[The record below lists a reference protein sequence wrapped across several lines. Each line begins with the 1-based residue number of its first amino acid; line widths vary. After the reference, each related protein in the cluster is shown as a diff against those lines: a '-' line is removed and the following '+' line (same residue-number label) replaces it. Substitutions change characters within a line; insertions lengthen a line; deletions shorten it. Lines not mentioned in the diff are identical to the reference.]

1 MSNSV
6 KEMRQKL
13 QLTQESLAKKAGIS
27 RVHLSEIENG
37 NAIPSIIIA
46 HRIAKALNVKIESIF
61 FNNDVV

>member
-1 MSNSV
+1 MRNSV
-6 KEMRQKL
+6 KAMRQKL
-13 QLTQESLAKKAGIS
+13 NLTQDSLAKKAKIS

-46 HRIAKALNVKIESIF
+46 HKIAKALNVKIEAIF

>member
-1 MSNSV
+1 MRNSV
-6 KEMRQKL
+6 KAMRQKL
-13 QLTQESLAKKAGIS
+13 NLTKDSLAKKAKIS

-46 HRIAKALNVKIESIF
+46 HKIAKALNVKIEAIF

>member
-37 NAIPSIIIA
+37 KAIPSIIIA
-46 HRIAKALNVKIESIF
+46 HRIAKALNVKIEAIF
-61 FNNDVV
+61 FNNNVV

>member
-1 MSNSV
+1 
-6 KEMRQKL
+6 MRQKL
-13 QLTQESLAKKAGIS
+13 NLTKDSLAKKAKIS

-46 HRIAKALNVKIESIF
+46 HKIAKALNVKIEAIF

>member
-46 HRIAKALNVKIESIF
+46 HRIAKALNVKIEAIF